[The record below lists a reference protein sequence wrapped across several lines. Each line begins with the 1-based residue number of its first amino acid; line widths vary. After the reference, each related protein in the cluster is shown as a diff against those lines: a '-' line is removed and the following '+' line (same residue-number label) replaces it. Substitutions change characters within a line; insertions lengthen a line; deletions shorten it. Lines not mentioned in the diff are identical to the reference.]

1 MWIKGYFFH
10 FNDTCFFSRRLLF
23 DNLKSKCSSILLT
36 FYKNL
41 IFETI
46 PLFSNSA
53 TIYILWF
60 CSITLPL
67 KELDLGLSEC
77 IISSNDQIGKILSW
91 EKTFINPLIKWFN
104 KISEYTCILGYTTIE
119 YTNLIPVMYPEA
131 FEKSLTHVTG
141 GLRQT
146 AKRPSL
152 IESQN
157 LGVHNSIQS

>member
-1 MWIKGYFFH
+1 MDQRIFFH
-10 FNDTCFFSRRLLF
+10 FNDTCFLSRRLLF
-23 DNLKSKCSSILLT
+23 DNLKSTCSSILLT

-41 IFETI
+41 IFEII

-77 IISSNDQIGKILSW
+77 MISSNDQIGKILSW
-91 EKTFINPLIKWFN
+91 EKT
-104 KISEYTCILGYTTIE
+104 
-119 YTNLIPVMYPEA
+119 
-131 FEKSLTHVTG
+131 G

-152 IESQN
+152 IGSQN
-157 LGVHNSIQS
+157 LGVHNSIQSQKPLKITDFKIFKKHLLCFSENCCCYISKI